1 VSRSRKRR
9 EHTKIRYRRRR
20 LNSINSLK
28 NESNLSESDIEM
40 LRGKDFSDKSPISI
54 KRTSSKDSFNDSII
68 LKGKVGEQFNHTIKE
83 ISDYLKEK
91 KAICLKTNLSQFQLN
106 QKIEF
111 NLWMSKL
118 RQELVLND

>member
-1 VSRSRKRR
+1 MSRSRKRR